1 MLTITAARGLAVLR
15 ISLGFVFLWAF
26 LDKTFGWNY
35 ATPGER
41 AWINGGSPTK
51 GFLSG
56 VDVGPFSGVFNDI
69 AGQGWADWLFMLGLL
84 GIGVALILGVGL
96 RIAAGAAG
104 VMLVLMWFAEFP
116 PAQNTAAGEA
126 THSTNPVMD
135 YHLIYALGA
144 IVTALTY
151 AGHTWGLGRQWAKL
165 PFVQHNRWL
174 I

>member
-1 MLTITAARGLAVLR
+1 MLTVNAARGLAVLR

-26 LDKTFGWNY
+26 FDKLFGWNY
-35 ATPGER
+35 ATPAER

-56 VDVGPFSGVFNDI
+56 VDVGPFPGFFTGI
-69 AGQGWADWLFMLGLL
+69 AGQAWADWLFMLGLL
-84 GIGVALILGVGL
+84 GVGAALVLGIGL
-96 RIAAGAAG
+96 RLAAGAGALM
-104 VMLVLMWFAEFP
+104 MLLMWFAEFP
-116 PAQNTAAGEA
+116 PARTTGAGEA
-126 THSTNPVMD
+126 THSTNPIMD
-135 YHLIYALGA
+135 YHLVYALSA